1 MEEVQWALRR
11 VRKDAAPGQDEVGA
25 EMMMADCLADVWLN
39 LFQICWE
46 FSIVPSVWKESIVNP
61 VPKKQ
66 VRGVC
71 EVDNFRGISLSSIV
85 CKVMCMILNMPEVV
99 NGGRGRRINS

>member
-1 MEEVQWALRR
+1 MEEVQWALQR
-11 VRKDAAPGQDEVGA
+11 VRKDAAPGNDEVGA
-25 EMMMADCLADVWLN
+25 KMMMAHCLADVWLS
-39 LFQICWE
+39 LFQVCRE

-66 VRGVC
+66 VRGVY